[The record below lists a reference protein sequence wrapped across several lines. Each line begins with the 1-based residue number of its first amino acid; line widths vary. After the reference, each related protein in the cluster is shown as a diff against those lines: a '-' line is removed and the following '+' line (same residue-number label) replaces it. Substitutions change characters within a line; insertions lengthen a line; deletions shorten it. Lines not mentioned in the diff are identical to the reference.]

1 MKRKYLSALLMG
13 TLTVAS
19 MSTFT
24 SCKDYDDDISNLQ
37 GQIDKLATADQLSQK
52 VAELQA
58 LISSNKSDISSLQSE
73 LAKKTT
79 LDEVKAVLA
88 NYATKEYVDGA
99 DATLQAAIKALE
111 TGKVAEL
118 EAAVKAAQAAADK
131 AAEDA
136 KAANAEILETLKTLA
151 TKAEVTEVQEAAKAA
166 NDAIAA
172 LQNGD
177 VATLKAKQ
185 AEILETLK
193 TVATQNDLKD
203 VADAAQK
210 ALDAAQKDNSKALA
224 DLDTA
229 VKNAQSTADAA
240 KKQAADN
247 LASINGLATTV
258 KNAKDALALAQAN
271 QTKLAEVVASLKDSS
286 KEGTVAA
293 AIKAIQ
299 AQIGTPDSKLG
310 SLASRLADI
319 ESVLNGVKDD
329 DTKLGLATKVTN
341 IEKQLKDIIGEYTTM
356 VTEVSLVGSYHLD
369 TNEGKEWND
378 ILNGKADL
386 KFMSDNVVADLTF
399 GKGQKDDNGVVVPEA
414 TDQQTYKKGTPFN
427 NETSIVVRVNPT
439 NAELT
444 KNTTIKLVDSKGRDL
459 SDVLELG
466 TPERFNTLLSRASA
480 ASGLWTIPVK
490 VKAGVA
496 TDKIE
501 QKVGGTGADRNN
513 HVLYAVAIKNTAT
526 AKDAQDRYVTSTYDL
541 TVQEPTNFTAAT
553 SLKDVKIWSETTMG
567 YDNAITLDGN
577 KKTTSTSGGAEVSA
591 KNNEKINIDF
601 SAYKNQVQYFY
612 VVRDDSHVDSESG
625 TSAINAWNSYKYNG
639 LGKVVKADEGGVL
652 TVDINKGQVGDEI
665 GFRIFAVNYNGTLV
679 PTTGDSFVVYV
690 GEQQNQASV
699 AGSINVTTVSNNATG
714 WLPITGTLKDGV
726 RLTPNLT
733 AIVNGQPIDF
743 TVQYAA
749 NNKGAAPIKD
759 GVYHNSLIKYVKFTC
774 TSNMSTWKDDAKAV
788 FTISQKD
795 ANDKMVENEINVTL
809 TKVLPTVEST
819 KKLMGYTWKDE
830 QLVNDTYTA
839 YVYPVGNAWTTD
851 GQANGYKDF
860 DQAITGLGANCVIN
874 IANLQKDDKNKYTV
888 SQDFT
893 TTPWKVT
900 VDNALIDGTTKHATN
915 ISYNYG
921 KISSEKK
928 NEAGAIVDYVVSVET
943 VQTIF
948 ACPLKKGV
956 QTYSWGKHYV
966 ASSKKNIDVNY
977 LTYGSEKTVEI
988 KAATAT
994 TPAEYANLFDYI
1006 IGHND
1011 FDNTVFGGKL
1021 SALAPSK
1028 YVDVTAKLISNGS
1041 KKEDY
1046 FIAHVNKTAGTITF
1060 EKKSGTTNPVKDVA
1074 STLIIT
1080 VKDAFGHT
1088 YEYPMDFTVKRAQ

>member
-13 TLTVAS
+13 VLTLSSV
-19 MSTFT
+19 STFT

-58 LISSNKSDISSLQSE
+58 LISSNKSDITSLQAE

-88 NYATKEYVDGA
+88 DYATKQYVDAA
-99 DATLQAAIKALE
+99 DKTLQDAIDALK
-111 TGKVAEL
+111 TGDIAKLKEDV
-118 EAAVKAAQAAADK
+118 VKAQAAAEK
-131 AAEDA
+131 AAQDA
-136 KAANAEILETLKTLA
+136 EAANAEIVETLKTLA
-151 TKAEVTEVQEAAKAA
+151 TKTE
-166 NDAIAA
+166 
-172 LQNGD
+172 
-177 VATLKAKQ
+177 
-185 AEILETLK
+185 
-193 TVATQNDLKD
+193 LKD
-203 VADAAQK
+203 AADAAQK
-210 ALDAAQKDNSKALA
+210 AIEALESKNAEDLKKAQDAITETLKSYATKSDVGEGDKKTLESLAETIKNASDALKQANANKATLDA
-224 DLDTA
+224 
-229 VKNAQSTADAA
+229 V
-240 KKQAADN
+240 
-247 LASINGLATTV
+247 
-258 KNAKDALALAQAN
+258 
-271 QTKLAEVVASLKDSS
+271 AESLGKGYS
-286 KEGTVAA
+286 KENTVAD

-299 AQIGTPDSKLG
+299 AQIGTPNKELG
-310 SLASRLADI
+310 TLDLRLAAI

-341 IEKQLKDIIGEYTTM
+341 IENKLKDIIGEYTTM
-356 VTEVSLVGSYHLD
+356 VTSVSLVGSYHLN
-369 TNEGKEWND
+369 TNQGREWD
-378 ILNGKADL
+378 DVLMGKADL
-386 KFMSDNVVADLTF
+386 QFMSDNVAADLTF
-399 GKGQKDDNGVVVPEA
+399 GKGQKDNTGAVVAEA
-414 TDQQTYKKGTPFN
+414 SNQQTYKKGTPFN

-526 AKDAQDRYVTSTYDL
+526 EKDAQDRYVTSTYDL
-541 TVQEPTNFTAAT
+541 TVQAPTGFTEAT

-567 YDNAITLDGN
+567 YDNAITLNGN
-577 KKTTSTSGGAEVSA
+577 KKFAGSTGGDEVSA

-601 SAYKNQVQYFY
+601 SAYKDQIQYFY
-612 VVRDDSHVDSESG
+612 VVRDDNNVDSESG
-625 TSAINAWNSYKYNG
+625 TSAINAWNSYKYTG
-639 LGKVVKADEGGVL
+639 LGQVVKADEGGVL

-679 PTTGDSFVVYV
+679 PTIGDSFVVYV

-699 AGSINVTTVSNNATG
+699 AGSINVTKETNNTTA
-714 WLPITGTLKDGV
+714 WLPLTGKLKDGV
-726 RLTPNLT
+726 SLPTHWAT
-733 AIVNGQPIDF
+733 SINGQ
-743 TVQYAA
+743 TVTFNVAYS
-749 NNKGAAPIKD
+749 KD
-759 GVYHNSLIKYVKFTC
+759 GKNAAGASVKNSEIKYVQFTC
-774 TSNMSTWKDDAKAV
+774 TSEMKNWKDDAKAV

-795 ANDKMVENEINVTL
+795 AQDKMVENEIAVTL

-830 QLVNDTYTA
+830 QLVNNTYTA

-948 ACPLKKGV
+948 ACPLKDNV

-988 KAATAT
+988 KAATST

-1021 SALAPSK
+1021 SALAKNK

-1074 STLIIT
+1074 SKLIIT

>member
-13 TLTVAS
+13 VLTLSSV
-19 MSTFT
+19 STFT

-58 LISSNKSDISSLQSE
+58 LISSNKSDITSLQSE

-88 NYATKEYVDGA
+88 DYATKQYVNDA
-99 DATLQAAIKALE
+99 DKTLQDAIDALK
-111 TGKVAEL
+111 TGDIAKLKED
-118 EAAVKAAQAAADK
+118 VKAAQAAADK
-131 AAEDA
+131 AAKDA
-136 KAANAEILETLKTLA
+136 EAANAEIVETLKTLA
-151 TKAEVTEVQEAAKAA
+151 TKTE
-166 NDAIAA
+166 
-172 LQNGD
+172 
-177 VATLKAKQ
+177 
-185 AEILETLK
+185 
-193 TVATQNDLKD
+193 LKD
-203 VADAAQK
+203 AADAAQK
-210 ALDAAQKDNSKALA
+210 AIEALES
-224 DLDTA
+224 
-229 VKNAQSTADAA
+229 KNAEDL
-240 KKQAADN
+240 KKAQEAITETLKSYATKSDVEEGDKKTLES
-247 LASINGLATTV
+247 LAETI
-258 KNAKDALALAQAN
+258 KNASDALAQAN
-271 QTKLAEVVASLKDSS
+271 ANKQAIADALDILGKGYS
-286 KEGTVAA
+286 KENTVAA
-293 AIKAIQ
+293 AIEAIQ
-299 AQIGTPDSKLG
+299 AQIGTPNKELG
-310 SLASRLADI
+310 TLDTRLAAI

-341 IEKQLKDIIGEYTTM
+341 IENKLKDIIGEYTTM
-356 VTEVSLVGSYHLD
+356 VTSVSLVGSYHLD
-369 TNEGKEWND
+369 VDAMEFYD
-378 ILNGKADL
+378 ILRGKADL
-386 KFMSDNVVADLTF
+386 KFMSDNVAADLTF

-414 TDQQTYKKGTPFN
+414 TNQQTYKKGTPFN

-501 QKVGGTGADRNN
+501 QKVGGTGADKDN

-526 AKDAQDRYVTSTYDL
+526 EKDAQDRYVTSTYDL
-541 TVQEPTNFTAAT
+541 TVQKPTNFTAAT

-567 YDNAITLDGN
+567 YDHAITLDQN
-577 KKTTSTSGGAEVSA
+577 KKTTSDLGGAEVSA

-601 SAYKNQVQYFY
+601 SAYKDQIQYFY

-625 TSAINAWNSYKYNG
+625 TSAINAWNSYKYTG
-639 LGKVVKADEGGVL
+639 LGQVVKADEGGVL

-679 PTTGDSFVVYV
+679 PSTGDSFVVYV

-749 NNKGAAPIKD
+749 NNKGAAPVKD

-774 TSNMSTWKDDAKAV
+774 TSDMSTWKDDAKAV

-830 QLVNDTYTA
+830 QLVGDTYTA
-839 YVYPVGNAWTTD
+839 YVYPVNGWTTA
-851 GQANGYKDF
+851 GSAKGYKDL
-860 DQAITGLGANCVIN
+860 DQAITGLRSNFVVN
-874 IANLQKDDKNKYTV
+874 IANLQKDDKNQYTV

-893 TTPWKVT
+893 ASPWRVT
-900 VDNALIDGTTKHATN
+900 VDNGLIDGTTKHATN

-956 QTYSWGKHYV
+956 QTYSWGKLGVPDGETTKYV
-966 ASSKKNIDVNY
+966 DVNY
-977 LTYGSEKTVEI
+977 LTYGNENAVVS
-988 KAATAT
+988 
-994 TPAEYANLFDYI
+994 NLFDFI

-1021 SALAPSK
+1021 SALAKNK

-1041 KKEDY
+1041 KQQDY
-1046 FIAHVNKTAGTITF
+1046 FIAHANPTTGTITF

-1088 YEYPMDFTVKRAQ
+1088 YEYPMDFTVKRAK

>member
-58 LISSNKSDISSLQSE
+58 LISSNKSDITSLQSE

-151 TKAEVTEVQEAAKAA
+151 TKAEVTEVKEAAKAA
-166 NDAIAA
+166 NDAIVA

-258 KNAKDALALAQAN
+258 QNAKDALALAN
-271 QTKLAEVVASLKDSS
+271 SNKSKLDEALESLKDSS

-356 VTEVSLVGSYHLD
+356 VTEVSLVGSYHLN
-369 TNEGKEWND
+369 TNQGREWD
-378 ILNGKADL
+378 DVLMGKADL
-386 KFMSDNVVADLTF
+386 QFMSDNVTADLTF

-414 TDQQTYKKGTPFN
+414 TNQQTYKKGTPFN

-553 SLKDVKIWSETTMG
+553 SLKNVKIWSETTMG

-625 TSAINAWNSYKYNG
+625 TSAINAWNSYKYTG
-639 LGKVVKADEGGVL
+639 LGQVVKADEGGVL

-699 AGSINVTTVSNNATG
+699 AGNINVTKETNNTTA
-714 WLPITGTLKDGV
+714 WLPLTGKLKDGV
-726 RLTPNLT
+726 SLPTHWAT
-733 AIVNGQPIDF
+733 SINGQ
-743 TVQYAA
+743 TVTFDVAYS
-749 NNKGAAPIKD
+749 KD
-759 GVYHNSLIKYVKFTC
+759 GKNAAGASVKNSEIKYVQFTC
-774 TSNMSTWKDDAKAV
+774 TSEMKNWKDDAKAV

-795 ANDKMVENEINVTL
+795 AQDKMVENEIAVTL

-988 KAATAT
+988 KAATSSA
-994 TPAEYANLFDYI
+994 PAEYANLFDYI

>member
-13 TLTVAS
+13 VLTLTSV
-19 MSTFT
+19 STFT

-58 LISSNKSDISSLQSE
+58 LIASNKSDISSLQSE

-151 TKAEVTEVQEAAKAA
+151 TKAEVTEAADAA
-166 NDAIAA
+166 QKAIAA
-172 LQNGD
+172 VESNN
-177 VATLKAKQ
+177 AEALKKAQ

-193 TVATQNDLKD
+193 DYATKENLKE

-210 ALDAAQKDNSKALA
+210 ALDDAQKDNSKALA

-229 VKNAQSTADAA
+229 VKNAQAKANTAATDASKA
-240 KKQAADN
+240 LTD
-247 LASINGLATTV
+247 LATTT
-258 KNAKDALALAQAN
+258 KTAADALKQAN
-271 QTKLAEVVASLKDSS
+271 ENKQSIADALKLLGEGYSAEN
-286 KEGTVAA
+286 TVSA

-299 AQIGTPDSKLG
+299 AQVGTPNKELG
-310 SLASRLADI
+310 TLDSRLAAI

-341 IEKQLKDIIGEYTTM
+341 IEKKLKDIIGEYTTM
-356 VTEVSLVGSYHLD
+356 VTSVSLVGSYHLD
-369 TNEGKEWND
+369 TSEGREWND
-378 ILNGKADL
+378 VLMGKADL
-386 KFMSDNVVADLTF
+386 KFMSDNVAADLTF
-399 GKGQKDDNGVVVPEA
+399 GKGQKDNTGAVVAEA
-414 TDQQTYKKGTPFN
+414 SDQQTYKKGTPFN

-459 SDVLELG
+459 SEVLELG

-526 AKDAQDRYVTSTYDL
+526 DKDAQDRYVTSTYDL
-541 TVQEPTNFTAAT
+541 TVQAPTNFTAAT

-567 YDNAITLDGN
+567 YDNAITLNSN
-577 KKTTSTSGGAEVSA
+577 KKFAGSTGGVEVSA

-601 SAYKNQVQYFY
+601 SAYKDQIQYFY
-612 VVRDDSHVDSESG
+612 VVRDDNNVDSESG
-625 TSAINAWNSYKYNG
+625 TSAINAWNSYKYSG
-639 LGKVVKADEGGVL
+639 LGKVLKADEGGVL

-679 PTTGDSFVVYV
+679 PTNGDSFVVYV

-699 AGSINVTTVSNNATG
+699 AGSINVTKETNNTTA
-714 WLPITGTLKDGV
+714 WLPLTGKLKDGV
-726 RLTPNLT
+726 SLPTYWET
-733 AIVNGQPIDF
+733 SINGQ
-743 TVQYAA
+743 TVTFDVAYS
-749 NNKGAAPIKD
+749 KD
-759 GVYHNSLIKYVKFTC
+759 GKNAAGASVKNSEIKYVQFTC
-774 TSNMSTWKDDAKAV
+774 TSEMKNWKDDAKAV

-795 ANDKMVENEINVTL
+795 AQNKMVENEIAVTL

-839 YVYPVGNAWTTD
+839 YVYPVGDAWTTD

-948 ACPLKKGV
+948 ACPLKDNV

-988 KAATAT
+988 KAATST

-1021 SALAPSK
+1021 SALAKNK

-1074 STLIIT
+1074 SKLIIT